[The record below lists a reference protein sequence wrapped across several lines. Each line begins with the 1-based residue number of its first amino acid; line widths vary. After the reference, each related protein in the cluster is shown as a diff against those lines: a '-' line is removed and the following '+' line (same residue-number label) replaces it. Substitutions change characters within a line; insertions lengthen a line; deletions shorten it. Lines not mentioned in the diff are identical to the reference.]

1 MKSARLRSPPQFH
14 KGTPLVLMGFPP
26 RWRSGSSGRW
36 HHPSRDEIL
45 DIATVEGV
53 IECPSQRGEDLARQL
68 VGFSLAIAGGR
79 NTTCTCPAIK
89 SVSAGPPPRYGTC
102 TRLTSA
108 IFCGP
113 AISATK

>member
-1 MKSARLRSPPQFH
+1 MSVSARF
-14 KGTPLVLMGFPP
+14 
-26 RWRSGSSGRW
+26 
-36 HHPSRDEIL
+36 
-45 DIATVEGV
+45 
-53 IECPSQRGEDLARQL
+53 ECPSQRGEDLARQL

-113 AISATK
+113 AISAT